1 MSTIGTR
8 TVRVPGALPTYD
20 IRRPDAVRG
29 QRPLFVVG
37 SPMAASGF
45 EQLVAHFGDRT
56 AGSR

>member
-1 MSTIGTR
+1 MSPNDTR
-8 TVRVPGALPTYD
+8 TARAPGAPPPCD
-20 IRRPDAVRG
+20 PRRRGAVG
-29 QRPLFVVG
+29 GHRPLFVLG

>member
-20 IRRPDAVRG
+20 IRRPDAVSG
-29 QRPLFVVG
+29 QRPLLVVG

-45 EQLVAHFGDRT
+45 EQLVAHFGHRT